1 LESCELDNSSNSYL
15 QGEER
20 IRVKEGGAM
29 VKKLVKTLYVLVCAV
44 LIFQLVGCGTLMYPE
59 RRGQKSGRIDAGV
72 AVLDG
77 IGLLFFIIPGIIA
90 YAVDFSNGTIYL
102 PGTTR
107 GSLDLKNIKQV
118 KFDPKHYTNATI
130 EKIIQEETGYA
141 VKLNQDNM
149 KISRLKSIDD
159 MMMRF
164 AEVLPGIK
172 NNRIALSM
180 K

>member
-1 LESCELDNSSNSYL
+1 
-15 QGEER
+15 
-20 IRVKEGGAM
+20 M
-29 VKKLVKTLYVLVCAV
+29 VKKLGKTLHVLVCAF
-44 LIFQLVGCGTLMYPE
+44 LIVQLAGCGTLMYPE
-59 RRGQKSGRIDAGV
+59 RRGQRGGRLDAGV
-72 AVLDG
+72 VILDG

-90 YAVDFSNGTIYL
+90 YAVDFSNGAIYL
-102 PGTTR
+102 PGTAH

-118 KFDPKHYTNATI
+118 KFDPKHYTYATI
-130 EKIIQEETGYA
+130 EKIVKEETGYE
-141 VKLNQDNM
+141 VKLNQDNV

-164 AEVLPGIK
+164 AEVLPGIQ

>member
-1 LESCELDNSSNSYL
+1 L

-107 GSLDLKNIKQV
+107 GSLDLKDIKQV

>member
-1 LESCELDNSSNSYL
+1 
-15 QGEER
+15 
-20 IRVKEGGAM
+20 M

-44 LIFQLVGCGTLMYPE
+44 LIVQLAGCGTLMYPE
-59 RRGQKSGRIDAGV
+59 RRGQKGGRIDAGV
-72 AVLDG
+72 AVMDG
-77 IGLLFFIIPGIIA
+77 LCLLLFIIPGVIA

-102 PGTTR
+102 PNTAR
-107 GSLDLKNIKQV
+107 GSLDLKDIKQV

-130 EKIIQEETGYA
+130 EKIIKEETGYA

-149 KISRLKSIDD
+149 KISRLESIDD

-172 NNRIALSM
+172 TNRIALSM

>member
-1 LESCELDNSSNSYL
+1 
-15 QGEER
+15 
-20 IRVKEGGAM
+20 M

-44 LIFQLVGCGTLMYPE
+44 LIVQLAGCGTLMYPE
-59 RRGQKSGRIDAGV
+59 RRGQKGGRIDAGV
-72 AVLDG
+72 AVMDG

-102 PGTTR
+102 PGTAR
-107 GSLDLKNIKQV
+107 SSLDLKDIKQV
-118 KFDPKHYTNATI
+118 KFDPKHYTNAII
-130 EKIIQEETGYA
+130 EKIIKEETGYA

-149 KISRLKSIDD
+149 KISRLESIDD

-172 NNRIALSM
+172 NNRIVLSM